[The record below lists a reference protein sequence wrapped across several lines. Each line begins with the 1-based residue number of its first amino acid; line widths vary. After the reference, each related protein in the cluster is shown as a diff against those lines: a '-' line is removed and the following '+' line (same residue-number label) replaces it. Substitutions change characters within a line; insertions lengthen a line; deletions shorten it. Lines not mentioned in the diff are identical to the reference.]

1 MAHGAPDYSD
11 VRKEGLVYRIDD
23 MAELAARLGSLLT
36 YDRRG
41 DIFWSYGFDDGIGD
55 FTELALGAGAEVTLN
70 NTYFHNPPFSLNLT
84 SGAAVGNLTRI
95 SRLFP
100 VPYDLAMGFAV
111 AVRPTAT
118 TDTCEINVMHYTGE
132 VLWYTLLIVDFANG
146 KITIRTDE
154 TDPLTITS
162 DVAYLSSSFVFN
174 HLKLVVNLADHSLVR
189 FSLNNNVYSLD
200 GYTMRSEASATAERI
215 YLDIVNKNT
224 AALSTDL
231 YVDNIILTTAE
242 P

>member
-1 MAHGAPDYSD
+1 
-11 VRKEGLVYRIDD
+11 
-23 MAELAARLGSLLT
+23 
-36 YDRRG
+36 
-41 DIFWSYGFDDGIGD
+41 
-55 FTELALGAGAEVTLN
+55 
-70 NTYFHNPPFSLNLT
+70 
-84 SGAAVGNLTRI
+84 
-95 SRLFP
+95 
-100 VPYDLAMGFAV
+100 
-111 AVRPTAT
+111 
-118 TDTCEINVMHYTGE
+118 MHYTGE

-154 TDPLTITS
+154 TDPYTITS

-189 FSLNNNVYSLD
+189 FSLNNNVYSLS
-200 GYTMRSEASATAERI
+200 GYTMRSEASGTAERI